1 MTFLDQ
7 FDDELDRR
15 KEIVLFSD
23 GYDSANY
30 EGLDEVAALARSKGV
45 YLSFV
50 QVGAS
55 RDAELPV
62 IDAFVT
68 AAGGQFVVQDDI
80 GIYAQAPFALVYSGG
95 RLTWTADSLR
105 FWPWQSPG
113 DLVVNVTYQENSASF
128 DKQIT
133 VLAYGVSDLV
143 ALSTTVWPLLL
154 TSGVVG
160 VLVTLAFTRR
170 RKPKTKGLAATS
182 APVPSTVTFQAI
194 LPDGTR
200 VAVSDEWAIVGRH
213 ASNDI
218 VLTDGSVSRKH
229 AKVRRTGSSFE
240 IVDLGS
246 SNGTHY
252 SGDHILPS
260 IEIALALGETHRV
273 DFGTVTVIFGLKG

>member
-1 MTFLDQ
+1 
-7 FDDELDRR
+7 
-15 KEIVLFSD
+15 
-23 GYDSANY
+23 
-30 EGLDEVAALARSKGV
+30 
-45 YLSFV
+45 
-50 QVGAS
+50 
-55 RDAELPV
+55 
-62 IDAFVT
+62 
-68 AAGGQFVVQDDI
+68 
-80 GIYAQAPFALVYSGG
+80 
-95 RLTWTADSLR
+95 
-105 FWPWQSPG
+105 
-113 DLVVNVTYQENSASF
+113 
-128 DKQIT
+128 
-133 VLAYGVSDLV
+133 
-143 ALSTTVWPLLL
+143 
-154 TSGVVG
+154 
-160 VLVTLAFTRR
+160 
-170 RKPKTKGLAATS
+170 
-182 APVPSTVTFQAI
+182 VPSTVTFQAI